1 MASGI
6 YLNESI
12 LSSALR
18 WSGTVKCKTQGQW
31 TYVGRNAAGS
41 CCHLDEEEDEQQ
53 RVGEVL
59 LLKIFFSA
67 LFNFL
72 A

>member
-6 YLNESI
+6 YLNESVW
-12 LSSALR
+12 SSALL
-18 WSGTVKCKTQGQW
+18 WSGTIKSETEGSW

-41 CCHLDEEEDEQQ
+41 CCHLDEEDEQQ
-53 RVGEVL
+53 REGEML

-67 LFNFL
+67 FFNFL